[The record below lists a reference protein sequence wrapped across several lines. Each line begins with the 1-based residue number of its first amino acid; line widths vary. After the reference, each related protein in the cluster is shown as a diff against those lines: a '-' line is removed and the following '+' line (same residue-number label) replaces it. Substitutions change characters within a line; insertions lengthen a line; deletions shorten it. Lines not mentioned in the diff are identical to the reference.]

1 MKKPLEGY
9 TVIDL
14 TTYVA
19 APTAAR
25 LMADLG
31 ARVIKVEP
39 PKGDQWRASSVG
51 LDPKRFSHAE
61 NPVFD
66 LYNNGKDLIS
76 LNLKTEEGMAVMQQ
90 LLSQADIFIT
100 NNRPA
105 SLARM
110 GLDYETLH
118 AKYPRLIYG
127 IVLGYGAKGP
137 DADKKAFDT
146 TAFWARSGF
155 LRDQAMILPDGQYEP
170 VNPPSSVGD
179 SYTGTVLAMQI
190 LAAILQRQ
198 ESGEGQYISA
208 SLYHVGMF
216 AMSTMIVRQQ
226 YEGGRVQPETRAM
239 ARPSGGPM
247 ECADGEWVYLA
258 DSPDLIYKLAGR
270 QDLLEDERLQPATRY
285 KNREL
290 LLESLRQCMK
300 TKTAAQWLEILRE
313 HDGTTVQMPHFGAN
327 ATDPQAVEND
337 FVRKVTYPTGFTHNV
352 PTAPFEMEQM
362 QACDLHPT
370 KPVGADTEKVL
381 RELGYT
387 DAQIAA
393 MLEAGQA
400 ISNETV

>member
-14 TTYVA
+14 TTFVA
-19 APTAAR
+19 APTTAR
-25 LMADLG
+25 LLADMG

-39 PKGDQWRASSVG
+39 PKGDQWRASSIG
-51 LDPKRFSHAE
+51 FDARRFSKEE
-61 NPVFD
+61 NPIFD
-66 LYNNGKDLIS
+66 LYNNGKDLVS

-90 LLSQADIFIT
+90 LLGKADVFIT

-118 AKYPRLIYG
+118 AKYPKLIYG
-127 IVLGYGAKGP
+127 IVLGYGQKGP
-137 DADKKAFDT
+137 DADKRAFDT

-170 VNPPSSVGD
+170 VNAPSSVGD
-179 SYTGTVLAMQI
+179 SYTGTVLAMQV

-216 AMSTMIVRQQ
+216 AMATMIVRQQ
-226 YEGGRVQPETRAM
+226 YEGGKVQPETRAVG
-239 ARPSGGPM
+239 RPTGGPM

-258 DSPDLIYKLAGR
+258 DSAELIFELAGR
-270 QDLLEDERLQPATRY
+270 QDLLEDERLLP
-285 KNREL
+285 KNRFKPENRGYIL
-290 LLESLRQCMK
+290 DCLRQCIK
-300 TKTAAQWLEILRE
+300 TKTRLEWLTLLKE
-313 HDGTTVQMPHFGAN
+313 HDGTTVQLPHFGAN

-337 FVRKVTYPTGFTHNV
+337 FVRKVTYPTGYTHNV

-362 QACDLHPT
+362 QANDLQPT
-370 KPVGADTEKVL
+370 KPVGADTVKVL
-381 RELGYT
+381 QELGYT
-387 DAQIAA
+387 EAQIAA
-393 MLEAGQA
+393 MLEAGNA
-400 ISNETV
+400 VSC

>member
-14 TTYVA
+14 TTFVA

-25 LMADLG
+25 LMADMG

-39 PKGDQWRASSVG
+39 PKGDAWRASGIGMGPS
-51 LDPKRFSHAE
+51 RFNKEE

-110 GLDYETLH
+110 GLDYDTLH
-118 AKYPRLIYG
+118 AKYPKLIYG

-146 TAFWARSGF
+146 TAFWSRSGF

-170 VNPPSSVGD
+170 VNAPSSVGD

-216 AMSTMIVRQQ
+216 AMSTMIVGQQ
-226 YEGGRVQPETRAM
+226 YEGDRVQPETRAK
-239 ARPSGGPM
+239 ARPAGGPM
-247 ECADGEWVYLA
+247 ECADGEWIYLA
-258 DSPDLIYKLAGR
+258 DSPNLIFELAGR
-270 QDLLEDERLQPATRY
+270 QDLLEEERLLPA
-285 KNREL
+285 NRFKAENRGYL
-290 LLESLRQCMK
+290 LDSLRQCIK

-313 HDGTTVQMPHFGAN
+313 HDGTTVQLPHFGAN

-370 KPVGADTEKVL
+370 KPVGADTVKVL
-381 RELGYT
+381 QELGYT
-387 DAQIAA
+387 DAQIKA
-393 MLEAGQA
+393 MLEAGDA
-400 ISNETV
+400 VSC

>member
-25 LMADLG
+25 LMADMG
-31 ARVIKVEP
+31 ARVIKIEP
-39 PKGDQWRASSVG
+39 PKGDAWRASGVG
-51 LDPKRFSHAE
+51 FGPGRFSKEE

-66 LYNNGKDLIS
+66 LYNNGKELIS
-76 LNLKTEEGMAVMQQ
+76 LNLKSEEGLAVMEQ
-90 LLSQADIFIT
+90 LLAKADVFIT

-110 GLDYETLH
+110 GLDYDTLH
-118 AKYPRLIYG
+118 AKYPRLIYA
-127 IVLGYGAKGP
+127 IVLGFGQKGP
-137 DADKKAFDT
+137 DAEKKAFDT

-155 LRDQAMILPDGQYEP
+155 LRDQAAILPDGQYEP
-170 VNPPSSVGD
+170 VIAPSSVGD
-179 SYTGTVLAMQI
+179 SYTGTVLAMQV

-198 ESGEGQYISA
+198 ETGEGQYISA

-216 AMSTMIVRQQ
+216 AMATMIVNQQ
-226 YEGGRVQPETRAM
+226 YEGSSPLPKPRAIV
-239 ARPSGGPM
+239 RPTGPFA
-247 ECADGEWVYLA
+247 CADGDWIYFA
-258 DSPDLIYKLAGR
+258 DDVSLVYKLAGR
-270 QDLLEDERLQPATRY
+270 QDFLEDARLLPANRY
-285 KNREL
+285 KPENRPY

-300 TKTAAQWLEILRE
+300 TKTVDQWLEALKPYDPTSVRLA
-313 HDGTTVQMPHFGAN
+313 HFGDN
-327 ATDPQAVEND
+327 GTDPQAVANG
-337 FVRKVTYPTGFTHNV
+337 FVQQVTYPTGYTHNV
-352 PTAPFEMEQM
+352 PTAPFEMELLTPCPLQS
-362 QACDLHPT
+362 T

-393 MLEAGQA
+393 MLEAGEA
-400 ISNETV
+400 VSS